1 MVALLHISCAT
12 FILTIFLKERFIM
25 ETTVSFQEISQKD
38 MEEVYGGGVVG
49 CVLGT
54 AGSAGLGFLAG
65 AGAGTVTLPVIGTVS
80 GGAFGAWSGGAV
92 GAATFCGL

>member
-1 MVALLHISCAT
+1 MEKTIYFEELLQND
-12 FILTIFLKERFIM
+12 LKEI
-25 ETTVSFQEISQKD
+25 Q
-38 MEEVYGGGVVG
+38 GGGVVG

-65 AGAGTVTLPVIGTVS
+65 TGAGTVTLPIIGTVS
-80 GGAFGAWSGGAV
+80 GGAFGAWSGGAM